1 MCDVEKVQARKLEL
15 SNFLACYE
23 KPSLEEGDQRCRKC
37 VHDPTFIL
45 FKKPCTALQYG
56 YFFRKWDVVRQPR

>member
-1 MCDVEKVQARKLEL
+1 MCDVEKVQARKPVL

-23 KPSLEEGDQRCRKC
+23 KPFFEEGDQRCRKC
-37 VHDPTFIL
+37 VHDPTV
-45 FKKPCTALQYG
+45 FKKPCAALQCG